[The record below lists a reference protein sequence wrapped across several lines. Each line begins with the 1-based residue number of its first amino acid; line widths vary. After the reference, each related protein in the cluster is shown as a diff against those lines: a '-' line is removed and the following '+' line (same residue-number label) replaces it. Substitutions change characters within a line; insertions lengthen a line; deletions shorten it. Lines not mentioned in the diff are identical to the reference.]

1 MPAHTRISAQFLCA
15 ILIVSFLV
23 LRTSRSQS
31 NQSAS
36 VFHEE
41 ILAEITPGAEVKQIV
56 VGNHH
61 LAWVEKQADKR
72 TVFLDSKQQGGIYDD
87 VAHLIFSP
95 DESHFAFFGKQSS
108 KWSFV
113 LDGEE
118 RSNGYSSTTSL
129 AFQPEGTAMAY
140 CQCREKK

>member
-1 MPAHTRISAQFLCA
+1 MPAHARISAQFLCA

-23 LRTSRSQS
+23 LRASRSQS
-31 NQSAS
+31 NQS

-41 ILAEITPGAEVKQIV
+41 VLAEITPGAEAKQVV

-72 TVFLDSKQQGGIYDD
+72 TVVLDSKQQGGTYDD

-95 DESHFAFFGKQSS
+95 DESHLAFFGKQSS

-113 LDGEE
+113 LDGQE
-118 RSNGYSSTTSL
+118 RSNGYSTTTAL
-129 AFQPEGTAMAY
+129 AFQPDGTAMAY
-140 CQCREKK
+140 CQCR